1 MAAVFKDV
9 SLDLGKYKNMREY
22 TETNAFVLAVRNL
35 LFTRPGNFPLTPSK
49 GIDVERYLFE
59 LADKYTAETIKMEL
73 QDQIN
78 KYISQASNV
87 IVDVQILE
95 DTRPDE
101 NGELSL
107 RNILGISVAATFNGE
122 PVKTSF
128 LMYEEHSVLN
138 IYNEVN

>member
-1 MAAVFKDV
+1 M
-9 SLDLGKYKNMREY
+9 N
-22 TETNAFVLAVRNL
+22 
-35 LFTRPGNFPLTPSK
+35 
-49 GIDVERYLFE
+49 
-59 LADKYTAETIKMEL
+59 DKYTAETIKMEL

-95 DTRPDE
+95 DTNPDE

>member
-1 MAAVFKDV
+1 
-9 SLDLGKYKNMREY
+9 
-22 TETNAFVLAVRNL
+22 
-35 LFTRPGNFPLTPSK
+35 
-49 GIDVERYLFE
+49 
-59 LADKYTAETIKMEL
+59 MEL

-95 DTRPDE
+95 DTNPDE

-107 RNILGISVAATFNGE
+107 RNILGISVSATFNGE

-128 LMYEEHSVLN
+128 LMYEDHSVLN
-138 IYNEVN
+138 VYNEVN